1 MKFVG
6 NILGVV
12 IVGLFFYL
20 SVDLDS
26 KNTTPVKP
34 KTPTY
39 SQFMTCDIGE
49 NWSNV
54 NVMMDEWN
62 NMAVD
67 GMSFALGHRIYEGSA
82 EAVGSNQVSWQLFWD
97 TKQKADKF
105 WKSGPSD
112 DFKAWADKHRSVMSC
127 DGEGRRN
134 YAVDLPRPQNKQ
146 GEWDGDT
153 ELVSVIYQCK
163 YTVTAEDGTVTPME
177 DKEGGKSA
185 LKAMYSEFM
194 DYVDEQDKNASW
206 HIWSKSGKRGPY
218 NFGVYTHSGENPD
231 PYMDYD
237 FYWMNYYEND
247 EEARARLNAWVETGG
262 DLQEKF
268 DEFSTC
274 EQNLIYSNSYVLYP
288 DLVNE

>member
-6 NILGVV
+6 NIFALAFVVFLGYVS
-12 IVGLFFYL
+12 IDFDAKDPA
-20 SVDLDS
+20 S
-26 KNTTPVKP
+26 VKP

-54 NVMMDEWN
+54 NVMMDDWN
-62 NMAVD
+62 NMEVD
-67 GMSFALGHRIYEGSA
+67 GMSFALGHSIYEGSA
-82 EAVGSNQVSWQLFWD
+82 EGINSNQVSWQLFWD
-97 TKQKADKF
+97 SKQKADKF
-105 WKSGPSD
+105 WNAGPTD
-112 DFKAWADKHRSVMSC
+112 EFKAWADKYRSVMSC

-134 YAVDLPRPQNKQ
+134 YDVDLPRPQEKQ

-153 ELVSVIYQCK
+153 ELVSVVYQCNF
-163 YTVTAEDGTVTPME
+163 TVTSEDGTVIPME
-177 DKEGGKSA
+177 DKEEGKNLLRA
-185 LKAMYSEFM
+185 LYSEFLS
-194 DYVDEQDKNASW
+194 YVDEQDKNASW
-206 HIWSKSGKRGPY
+206 HVWSKSGKRGPY
-218 NFGVYTHSGENPD
+218 NFGVYTHNGENPD

-247 EEARARLNAWVETGG
+247 AEARGRLNAWLETGG

-268 DEFSTC
+268 DEISTC

-288 DLVNE
+288 DLVNS